1 MSRDA
6 KSRHHHGMWHQRA
19 PEFPFPLMA
28 DDEGLYRK
36 RGKGLQPKRQGTQRD
51 IVLLVVPNANG
62 PWPRPPP
69 DPADLKTRLKNEEI
83 AKEEQ
88 NHQTQ
93 TTMGATTT
101 AFSGPSPPHLK
112 EPLLQFEIGGKNGA
126 LNGLHQVK
134 FTDND
139 DQRILLIDDVF
150 YNTSENRY
158 GVWYHYEGDM
168 DEDGN
173 ANTDWVNVYDLFT
186 WATPVKQAP
195 QTESHGKK
203 RCILPKPQY

>member
-1 MSRDA
+1 M
-6 KSRHHHGMWHQRA
+6 
-19 PEFPFPLMA
+19 
-28 DDEGLYRK
+28 
-36 RGKGLQPKRQGTQRD
+36 
-51 IVLLVVPNANG
+51 
-62 PWPRPPP
+62 
-69 DPADLKTRLKNEEI
+69 
-83 AKEEQ
+83 
-88 NHQTQ
+88 
-93 TTMGATTT
+93 
-101 AFSGPSPPHLK
+101 
-112 EPLLQFEIGGKNGA
+112 QFEIGGKNGA

-195 QTESHGKK
+195 QTETQSPTSK
-203 RCILPKPQY
+203 RSVWQTWQETRHSSKASKLKV